1 MGLHLKQNSKC
12 SPIESEV
19 KLRIFWTIQKMD
31 ILMSATLGYPKIL
44 DLDTIDQELPTEVD
58 DENITETGR
67 NGYPGSKPSASLQV
81 ANAHLRLILILDKVI
96 KFIYPNNRVERSA
109 NEAAATS
116 QVVDHG
122 KVREIEEDLRLWCQ
136 GLPDSTPS
144 SRSEE
149 VYNYRTQKFMSLAF
163 AHVQMMLY
171 RPFLPFVS
179 GDAFEDQ
186 SKIKISRACASAYF
200 KVCQNVVQVVKD
212 VQKRGI
218 VIGPSWFVINM
229 TSFATLS
236 LVYFNCQRSK
246 SSEPLDIHVNAQY
259 GQVVSKLIAQRK
271 RDACSYLSAI
281 KALSKQL
288 SPKTSSTNSTA
299 APPTHGKDIPSA
311 SENLLDEKDKNE
323 TYSGKRPRHS
333 KGGPNSESANHLSQ
347 FDESGTEILILA
359 SNTPQDSV
367 SMPCDTSDH
376 EIFEFINF
384 DGDEGLQAQTE
395 KVVETVKVVEIE
407 KVVETTSQDMESA
420 QNVIS
425 EDIDLPVQTMSMD
438 DFLETWK
445 YDNGVPD
452 VEDMIE
458 AGLCVEESRIRMAN
472 CFKSQIN
479 KTNDS
484 ND

>member
-31 ILMSATLGYPKIL
+31 ISMSAILGYPKIL

-67 NGYPGSKPSASLQV
+67 NGYPGSKPSASLQA

-96 KFIYPNNRVERSA
+96 KFMYPNNKVEGSA
-109 NEAAATS
+109 NDAAATAH
-116 QVVDHG
+116 VVDHG
-122 KVREIEEDLRLWCQ
+122 KVREIEKDLRLWCQ
-136 GLPDSTPS
+136 GLPVSTPS
-144 SRSEE
+144 SISEE
-149 VYNYRTQKFMSLAF
+149 VQNYRTQKFLSLAF

-171 RPFLPFVS
+171 RPFLPFAS
-179 GDAFEDQ
+179 GNAFEDE
-186 SKIKISRACASAYF
+186 SKNKTSWACALAYF
-200 KVCQNVVQVVKD
+200 KVCQNVVQIVKD

-218 VIGPSWFVINM
+218 VIGPSWFMINI

-236 LVYFNCQRSK
+236 LLYFNCQRSK
-246 SSEPLDIHVNAQY
+246 SSEPLDIHVEAQ
-259 GQVVSKLIAQRK
+259 GGLDVAKLIAQRK

-281 KALSKQL
+281 KAISKQL
-288 SPKTSSTNSTA
+288 LPKTSSTNSTA
-299 APPTHGKDIPSA
+299 APPTQAKEIISPSESLPDENEKNKIVSDI
-311 SENLLDEKDKNE
+311 
-323 TYSGKRPRHS
+323 RPCQS
-333 KGGPNSESANHLSQ
+333 KGAPNDELSNEFRQ
-347 FDESGTEILILA
+347 FDESGTEIPNLA
-359 SNTPQDSV
+359 SNTTQDSV
-367 SMPCDTSDH
+367 SIPRDTSDH

-384 DGDEGLQAQTE
+384 DGDEGLQAETE
-395 KVVETVKVVEIE
+395 KAVKTE

-420 QNVIS
+420 QNVSS
-425 EDIDLPVQTMSMD
+425 EDIDLPVQNMSMD

-445 YDNGVPD
+445 FDNGVPD

-458 AGLCVEESRIRMAN
+458 TGLCLEESRVKMAD
-472 CFKSQIN
+472 CFKSQ
-479 KTNDS
+479 KSRTNDS